1 MNTIENIVHYNKV
14 LAEKIENTLGN
25 PTNEEQLKSD
35 LKSVCDWLKSSSIE
49 LELLDKDMKD
59 LIKRFVQLP

>member
-35 LKSVCDWLKSSSIE
+35 LKSVCDWLKNSSVE

>member
-14 LAEKIENTLGN
+14 LAEKIEKTLGN

-35 LKSVCDWLKSSSIE
+35 LKSVCDWLKSSSTE

>member
-14 LAEKIENTLGN
+14 LAEKIENTLSN

>member
-14 LAEKIENTLGN
+14 LAEKIEKTLGN

>member
-14 LAEKIENTLGN
+14 LAEKIEKTLGN

-35 LKSVCDWLKSSSIE
+35 LKSVS
-49 LELLDKDMKD
+49 
-59 LIKRFVQLP
+59 